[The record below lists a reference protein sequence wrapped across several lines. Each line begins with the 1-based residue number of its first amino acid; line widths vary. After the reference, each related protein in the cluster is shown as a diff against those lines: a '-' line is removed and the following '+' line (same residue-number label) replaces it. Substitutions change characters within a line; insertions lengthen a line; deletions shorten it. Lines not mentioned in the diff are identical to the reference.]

1 MRHRDQREYWER
13 AGLLRRRPPDHRA
26 VAAYVASRIKA
37 IRKLVPIEHNTKV
50 LDVGC
55 GSGAFTYH
63 LDRICDVT
71 GVDTSRRMLDMNP
84 VSNVH
89 LMDAET
95 LDFPDK
101 SFDIV
106 LAHALL
112 HHLDDPSLAVR
123 EMARVSKKWVV
134 LMEPNRNNPLMFAFA
149 AMVRAERATLR
160 FTPSYVRRLAEA
172 SGVRV
177 VDVWASGL
185 LVPNKVPAPL
195 APLLARLDFRQP
207 LGFTCTL
214 VGEKG

>member
-1 MRHRDQREYWER
+1 MRPYEQREYWER
-13 AGLLRRRPPDHRA
+13 DDLARRRPPDHPA

-37 IRKLVPIEHNTKV
+37 IRRVVPIERSSKV

-71 GVDTSRRMLDMNP
+71 GVDTSQRMLDMNP
-84 VSNVH
+84 VPRVH
-89 LMDAET
+89 LMDAEA
-95 LDFPDK
+95 LDLPDR
-101 SFDIV
+101 SFDVV

-112 HHLDDPSLAVR
+112 HHLDDPSAAVR
-123 EMARVSKKWVV
+123 EMARVSRRWVV

-149 AMVRAERATLR
+149 AIVRAERATLR
-160 FTPSYVRRLAEA
+160 FTPGYLRRLAEA
-172 SGVRV
+172 SGVRT

-185 LVPNKVPAPL
+185 LVPNKTPTSI
-195 APLLARLDFRQP
+195 APLLARLDIRQP

-214 VGEKG
+214 VGGRE